1 MACGERGIR
10 KPSALCRQVVPLAA
24 DDLAVEHRR
33 KTAHQVGVRA
43 AVKVHLFVVAHPIEV
58 APHFAPVHLFGAFLG
73 RKHAQC
79 SNHFECRGN
88 VRLMLVREVV
98 RIEMLRL
105 CPSDT
110 VGKFFDDFGIASVLY
125 LFGRVPEQKKKA
137 VLSHTSRLLLFDD
150 AHFLHLFVRIVGVK
164 PASRTPS
171 TVRHDDRAEPLV
183 LIPETLHNGRV
194 RHKFNVVLMRGDRKV
209 GGT

>member
-10 KPSALCRQVVPLAA
+10 KPAPLRRQIIPLAA

-33 KTAHQVGVRA
+33 KTAHQVGMRS
-43 AVKVHLFVVAHPIEV
+43 AVEVHLFVVAEPIEI
-58 APHFAPVHLFGAFLG
+58 APHFAPVHLFGALLG
-73 RKHAQC
+73 RKPPQRRDD
-79 SNHFECRGN
+79 FERRGN

-105 CPSDT
+105 CPSDK
-110 VGKFFDDFGIASVLY
+110 VGKFFDDLVIARVLD
-125 LFGRVPEQKKKA
+125 LLGRVREHCQKA
-137 VLSHTSRLLLFDD
+137 VLPHRRRLLLFDD
-150 AHFLHLFVRIVGVK
+150 AHRLHLFVRIVGVK
-164 PASRTPS
+164 TAPRTPRA
-171 TVRHDDRAEPLV
+171 VRHDDGAEPLV